1 MEQCIGTHN
10 FNSVDTSSLVDA
22 LTHDD
27 LPANIFYAPPVTL
40 GDLDDIAMA
49 GKST

>member
-1 MEQCIGTHN
+1 MEQCIGTRN
-10 FNSVDTSSLVDA
+10 FNSVDA

-49 GKST
+49 GKSTY